1 MSIYN
6 YWKYFQL
13 NIYNY
18 YYLEVLRD
26 ITEKTKKINSASP
39 QKSKYFQDFQIATVI
54 ARFIWQSRFTSIC
67 NC

>member
-26 ITEKTKKINSASP
+26 ISEKTKKINRASP
-39 QKSKYFQDFQIATVI
+39 QKSKYFQDF
-54 ARFIWQSRFTSIC
+54 
-67 NC
+67 